1 MHAKRRMLLKKFK
14 QFATTQFLSF
24 LSNLYNRRHYVF
36 LLLLLLFKRSRQEQQ
51 QQQQQGEQRQQGF
64 RGDGGQSDALPLCSL
79 SHTPSPISML
89 TKAAR
94 ALQIKTTTTNMSK
107 TNKKLVSLT
116 HTCTQAPAHAP
127 HTSKLIHT
135 HTLSL
140 THTRKQAPIDRSH
153 AHFCANFSPTHAR
166 ALSHTRRH
174 MHVLSCSY

>member
-1 MHAKRRMLLKKFK
+1 MFFFVVVVQTLSTRT
-14 QFATTQFLSF
+14 ATTTTGGATAAGVWGS
-24 LSNLYNRRHYVF
+24 S
-36 LLLLLLFKRSRQEQQ
+36 
-51 QQQQQGEQRQQGF
+51 
-64 RGDGGQSDALPLCSL
+64 DGGQSDALPLCSL

-135 HTLSL
+135 HTLSF

-166 ALSHTRRH
+166 ALSHTH
-174 MHVLSCSY
+174 AVLSCSY

>member
-1 MHAKRRMLLKKFK
+1 MF
-14 QFATTQFLSF
+14 FCCCCCC
-24 LSNLYNRRHYVF
+24 SNALDKNSSNNNRGSNG
-36 LLLLLLFKRSRQEQQ
+36 SR
-51 QQQQQGEQRQQGF
+51 GSGGSS
-64 RGDGGQSDALPLCSL
+64 GDGGQSDALPLCSL

-135 HTLSL
+135 HTRILSNLL